1 MASIADHSVRSERF
15 KDDRVPLQIS
25 LREQRTCWNR
35 HCHCV
40 AVGCALRCGQ
50 DLPVHRHHHHD
61 HHHHHRDLIVIV
73 LITPEIWSHDSP
85 PAGPT
90 ARLLTVPGMMGAADI
105 ISTVEFNSSGELL
118 ATGDKGGR
126 VVVFQREQ
134 ESKSQP
140 QRRGEY
146 NVYSTFQS
154 HEPEFDYLK
163 SLEIEEKINKIKWLP
178 QQNAAYFL
186 LSTNDK
192 TVKLWKISE
201 RDKRP
206 EGYNLK
212 DDDGRIRDPSTIT
225 SLRVPVL
232 QPMDLMVEA
241 TARRVFSNAHMYH
254 INSIS
259 VNSDY
264 QTYISTDDLRVNL
277 WNLEITDRSFSI
289 LFFTSS

>member
-1 MASIADHSVRSERF
+1 MA
-15 KDDRVPLQIS
+15 L
-25 LREQRTCWNR
+25 
-35 HCHCV
+35 
-40 AVGCALRCGQ
+40 Q
-50 DLPVHRHHHHD
+50 DLP
-61 HHHHHRDLIVIV
+61 DLRGNLLLGHKAAVGF
-73 LITPEIWSHDSP
+73 TRTNMAPRWSHSP
-85 PAGPT
+85 PADGTRAGWEQVCRFQDPEPADLSMEEESDT
-90 ARLLTVPGMMGAADI
+90 RKINNSFLRDHNYATEADI
-105 ISTVEFNSSGELL
+105 IST
-118 ATGDKGGR
+118 
-126 VVVFQREQ
+126 REQ

-212 DDDGRIRDPSTIT
+212 DEDGRIRDPSTIT
-225 SLRVPVL
+225 SLRIS
-232 QPMDLMVEA
+232 A
-241 TARRVFSNAHMYH
+241 VFSV
-254 INSIS
+254 S
-259 VNSDY
+259 VPLCLAGQGIIATCRTGRDCGNP
-264 QTYISTDDLRVNL
+264 V
-277 WNLEITDRSFSI
+277 
-289 LFFTSS
+289 